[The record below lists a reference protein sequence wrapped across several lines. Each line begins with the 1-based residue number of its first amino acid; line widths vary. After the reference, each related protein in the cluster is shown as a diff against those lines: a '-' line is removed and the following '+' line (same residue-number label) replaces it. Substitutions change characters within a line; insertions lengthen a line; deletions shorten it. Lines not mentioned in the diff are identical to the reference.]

1 MKFVILLM
9 NVFMERYVDL
19 IMKMILI
26 KLVKIQKKKMKNV
39 KMKKNVKM
47 NMDV

>member
-1 MKFVILLM
+1 
-9 NVFMERYVDL
+9 MEKYVDL